1 MTRYGDYRDHLRR
14 KYQEPLPSPQTE
26 KRPGDWVLTGSG
38 FVRALPA
45 DAGRSAGPSDPSPC
59 GSRPEAAAANAKDAA

>member
-38 FVRALPA
+38 FVRVQES
-45 DAGRSAGPSDPSPC
+45 GR
-59 GSRPEAAAANAKDAA
+59 